1 MSLKSLASFLLLAVI
16 ATTLSSVFASSEERT
31 GELTKSEADNQ
42 ELNNRL
48 EELVRKLRSSP
59 RRIFVGRREMDMGDS
74 EDNDDDN
81 DDGEDEEKRNNP
93 RRHLFIGKRSEYE
106 TDRLTNYLAKRR
118 KPQRVF
124 IG

>member
-1 MSLKSLASFLLLAVI
+1 M
-16 ATTLSSVFASSEERT
+16 
-31 GELTKSEADNQ
+31 KSEKSDDEEN
-42 ELNNRL
+42 EPDITGNNL
-48 EELVRKLRSSP
+48 
-59 RRIFVGRREMDMGDS
+59 
-74 EDNDDDN
+74 N